1 MRFWP
6 DSAKSSTPKIQ
17 VQEQRYDD
25 IAFSHSS
32 LQVTSQGKG
41 LQLIVT
47 RKNFDFK
54 INFDTKRKFDLKNN
68 F

>member
-32 LQVTSQGKG
+32 LQVTSQVNG
-41 LQLIVT
+41 LQMISYQLP
-47 RKNFDFK
+47 
-54 INFDTKRKFDLKNN
+54 
-68 F
+68 

>member
-32 LQVTSQGKG
+32 LQVTSQVKG
-41 LQLIVT
+41 LQLIINQFLE
-47 RKNFDFK
+47 KNLTPK
-54 INFDTKRKFDLKNN
+54 EILTLKLTE
-68 F
+68 FT